1 MRGLVVCLIVL
12 LSASCASAP
21 PPAPP
26 RATAPTAADFLANM
40 GRVSGPELARRIT
53 IASRSPLGT
62 KENPVRVNM
71 PAGQQA
77 YLRRLRCSTGSAPTF
92 NRVGNFGPGVYGSII
107 DGYNVVCPTGEPK
120 TSMIYMDM
128 YHPENDEKAAPPGFA
143 IVG

>member
-1 MRGLVVCLIVL
+1 MRGLAVCLIVA
-12 LSASCASAP
+12 LSAGCAAAP

-26 RATAPTAADFLANM
+26 PSAADFLGNM
-40 GRVSGPELARRIT
+40 GRVGGPELARRIN
-53 IASRSPLGT
+53 IASRYPLGS

-92 NRVGNFGPGVYGSII
+92 NRVGNFGAGVYGSII

-128 YHPENDEKAAPPGFA
+128 YHPEHDEKAPPPGFT